1 MAITAMCFNVV
12 HDEIVIILKHR
23 HNESPRLLKE
33 TSVSSK
39 PGCAS
44 NNLDSENS
52 VVNNTLEYPVAVS
65 YTHLDVYKRQIGK
78 FPFPKSYRSKLL

>member
-52 VVNNTLEYPVAVS
+52 VVNNTLEYPVAS
-65 YTHLDVYKRQIGK
+65 
-78 FPFPKSYRSKLL
+78 